1 MLLLAIAGLYALMSF
16 TVVRRRREFGIR
28 IALGARPHPLVGG
41 VLRRAAWQLAIGM
54 AAGLA
59 VTGVVDRLLAGGEIQ
74 GGREG
79 LLLVGVVAVMTVVGI
94 LAAWDPARRGLAI
107 QPSEALR
114 AE

>member
-1 MLLLAIAGLYALMSF
+1 VLLLAIAGLYALMSF

-59 VTGVVDRLLAGGEIQ
+59 VTGVVDRLSP
-74 GGREG
+74 
-79 LLLVGVVAVMTVVGI
+79 
-94 LAAWDPARRGLAI
+94 AAR
-107 QPSEALR
+107 SR
-114 AE
+114 AAAKACCWSVWSP